1 MQEELDKLC
10 GDEVTVEVSG
20 HKIVVKE
27 VTMRNIKKFY
37 SLCTPFIDKFDELAD
52 ASENTMHRDVKL
64 FQIVLDN
71 ADNFMHAAELVT
83 NADFEFYARLPPDEF
98 FKVATAIVG
107 VNGDF
112 FVKAL
117 APALIKFAR
126 GISMVGTILSPISSE
141 VVTDTKTS

>member
-10 GDEVTVEVSG
+10 GDEVALEVAG
-20 HKIVVKE
+20 HKIVVRE
-27 VTMRNIKKFY
+27 VTMRDIKKFY
-37 SLCTPFIDKFDELAD
+37 ALCTPFISQFDKLAE
-52 ASENTMHRDVKL
+52 ASTGPQRDMEL

-71 ADNFMHAAELVT
+71 ADNFMQAAALVT
-83 NADFEFYARLPPDEF
+83 NADVEFYGRLLPDDF

-141 VVTDTKTS
+141 VGTGTKTS